1 MSDSTK
7 YEESPE
13 SRERPPVPENP
24 KPGDVLVGKYRIGR
38 ILGEGG
44 MGVVVEATHLQL
56 RQSVALKFM
65 LPKALGNKEAIARF
79 EREARAAVR
88 LKSPHVAKVLD
99 TGTLENGA
107 PYMVMEYLEGR
118 TLSSLVRQSEGGLPV
133 DEALEYFLQACE
145 GVAEAHA
152 LAIVHRDLKPSNLF
166 LTTAADGSPTIKV
179 LDFGVSKLGPL
190 ASTSSTGE
198 SEGEVTKTEAVV
210 GSPLYMSPEQMK
222 SSRDVDHRT
231 DVWSLG
237 VCLFEM
243 LTGKV
248 PFVADSI
255 HQQYTLLM
263 VEAPP
268 KPSER
273 RPDLPPGLDDV
284 VLRCLQRDRIQRW
297 SDVGELA
304 NALAP
309 FAPESAR
316 GSIERIQ
323 RTLLA
328 DRSGKSG
335 PFPRVPSIPPRGGS
349 TSRDS
354 VPGVKTPPP
363 PPPTPR
369 TDVTW
374 GGTTTGKEP
383 PRKNR
388 AAIIVGSAIALA
400 GIGAVLVFALGRGA
414 DKAPLP
420 TTSAA
425 KPTETASAAPSLPA
439 SVSAAP
445 TETMATVASAATS
458 GAPVTTASVPAS
470 GKPHGT
476 ARPPVRPTA
485 TAKPSG
491 DTVDLT
497 HRK

>member
-13 SRERPPVPENP
+13 SRERPPAPENP

-44 MGVVVEATHLQL
+44 MGIVVEAMHLQL
-56 RQSVALKFM
+56 RQPVALKFM

-118 TLSSLVRQSEGGLPV
+118 TLSSLVRQTEGGLP
-133 DEALEYFLQACE
+133 EAEAIEYFLQACE

-152 LAIVHRDLKPSNLF
+152 LGVVHRDLKPSNMF

-190 ASTSSTGE
+190 ATTTDGGE

-237 VCLFEM
+237 VSLFEM

-268 KPSER
+268 KPSDR
-273 RPDLPPGLDDV
+273 RPGLSPGLDDV
-284 VLRCLQRDRIQRW
+284 VLRCLQREREARFA
-297 SDVGELA
+297 DVGELA
-304 NALAP
+304 AALAP

-316 GSIERIQ
+316 SSIERIQ
-323 RTLLA
+323 RTLAA

-354 VPGVKTPPP
+354 VPAVKTPPP

-383 PRKNR
+383 PRRSR
-388 AAIIVGSAIALA
+388 AAIIVVSAVALA
-400 GIGAVLVFALGRGA
+400 AVGVVLVLSLARGPSPV
-414 DKAPLP
+414 DAPIAP
-420 TTSAA
+420 ATSAA
-425 KPTETASAAPSLPA
+425 APSATTPEARATAPASAPTASAA
-439 SVSAAP
+439 AP
-445 TETMATVASAATS
+445 ATVAASAPPSAT
-458 GAPVTTASVPAS
+458 AKT
-470 GKPHGT
+470 T
-476 ARPPVRPTA
+476 ARPTGRPNA
-485 TAKPSG
+485 TAKPSS